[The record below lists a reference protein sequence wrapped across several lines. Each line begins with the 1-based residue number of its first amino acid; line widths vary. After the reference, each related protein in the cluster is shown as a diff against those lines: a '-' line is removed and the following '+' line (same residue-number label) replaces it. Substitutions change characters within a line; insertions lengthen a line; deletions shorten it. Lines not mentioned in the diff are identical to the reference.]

1 MRQNKTEAGSYK
13 LCSRLARSFYTRVRL
28 DQPCVSNDSTYMDR
42 IFTVEEA
49 NRTLPLV
56 GRIVDDLVR
65 DHRIWEDKVREFEL
79 ATVGSS
85 PEHPDAIADLLQT
98 EAQRLAREIEG
109 YIAEL
114 NALGVI
120 VKGMDTGLVDFRG
133 QMDGR
138 EVYYCWKLGEPSVM
152 YWHEIDAGFVGRQL
166 LHPLALASH

>member
-1 MRQNKTEAGSYK
+1 
-13 LCSRLARSFYTRVRL
+13 
-28 DQPCVSNDSTYMDR
+28 MDR
-42 IFTVEEA
+42 IFTIEEA

-56 GRIVDDLVR
+56 SRIVDDLVR

-85 PEHPDAIADLLQT
+85 PEHPDAIAELLQS
-98 EAQRLAREIEG
+98 EAQRLARDIEG

-114 NALGVI
+114 NDLGVI

-138 EVYYCWKLGEPSVM
+138 DVYYCWKLGETSVM
-152 YWHEIDAGFVGRQL
+152 YWHEIDAGFVGRQR

>member
-1 MRQNKTEAGSYK
+1 ME
-13 LCSRLARSFYTRVRL
+13 
-28 DQPCVSNDSTYMDR
+28 R

-56 GRIVDDLVR
+56 SRIVADLVR
-65 DHRIWEDKVREFEL
+65 EHKLWEDKVREFEL

-85 PEHPDAIADLLQT
+85 PERPDAIAELLQT
-98 EAQRLAREIEG
+98 EAQRLARDIEG

-114 NALGVI
+114 NDIGVI
-120 VKGMDTGLVDFRG
+120 CKGMDTGLVDFRG

-138 EVYYCWKLGEPSVM
+138 DVYYCWKLSEPGVM
-152 YWHEIDAGFVGRQL
+152 YWHEIDAGFVGRQK

>member
-1 MRQNKTEAGSYK
+1 ME
-13 LCSRLARSFYTRVRL
+13 
-28 DQPCVSNDSTYMDR
+28 R
-42 IFTVEEA
+42 IFTIEEA

-56 GRIVDDLVR
+56 SRIVDDLVR
-65 DHRIWEDKVREFEL
+65 DHRLWEDKVREFEL
-79 ATVGSS
+79 ATVGAS
-85 PEHPDAIADLLQT
+85 PEHPDAIAELLQS

-114 NALGVI
+114 NDLDVI

-152 YWHEIDAGFVGRQL
+152 YWHEIDAGFVGRQRL
-166 LHPLALASH
+166 DPLALASH

>member
-1 MRQNKTEAGSYK
+1 
-13 LCSRLARSFYTRVRL
+13 
-28 DQPCVSNDSTYMDR
+28 MDR

-85 PEHPDAIADLLQT
+85 PEHPDAIAELLQS
-98 EAQRLAREIEG
+98 EAQRLARDIES

-114 NALGVI
+114 NDLGVI

-152 YWHEIDAGFVGRQL
+152 YWHEIDAGFVGRQR

>member
-1 MRQNKTEAGSYK
+1 MEK
-13 LCSRLARSFYTRVRL
+13 
-28 DQPCVSNDSTYMDR
+28 
-42 IFTVEEA
+42 IFTIEEA

-56 GRIVDDLVR
+56 SRIVDDLVR

-85 PEHPDAIADLLQT
+85 PEHPDAIAELLQS
-98 EAQRLAREIEG
+98 EAQRLARDIEG

-114 NALGVI
+114 NDLGVI

-152 YWHEIDAGFVGRQL
+152 YWHEIDAGFVGRQR

>member
-1 MRQNKTEAGSYK
+1 MEK
-13 LCSRLARSFYTRVRL
+13 
-28 DQPCVSNDSTYMDR
+28 
-42 IFTVEEA
+42 IFTIEEA

-56 GRIVDDLVR
+56 SRIVDDLVR

-85 PEHPDAIADLLQT
+85 PEHPDVIAELLQS
-98 EAQRLAREIEG
+98 EAQRLARDIEG

-114 NALGVI
+114 NDLGVI

-152 YWHEIDAGFVGRQL
+152 YWHEIDAGFVGRQR